1 MPPGPPAT
9 GPAAS
14 QVQYDAF
21 DDKFMDL
28 HVPSTHET
36 IDIFRCCDSP
46 SMTCE
51 QQVDDMVLGIISR
64 SPSLRNLR
72 LRTMDTHHLGKNET
86 TKERMSRNTD
96 SMLEDAVIAG
106 KLKRR
111 LWTRRQ
117 AHRRSITNSD
127 LSNFIAKSITEGSL
141 DAVAAAM
148 PTDGSLAFACS
159 AALQTCM
166 EGYFVDF
173 ADAETR
179 DKAKNIFMEC
189 LRREEYHH
197 DDMICRQNEAGD
209 KLYIVEEGTVE
220 FAIGDSVAG
229 TSQAG
234 TLFGELSLVYGIPRT
249 SNVKVITPCAI
260 VWSLDSLSFLRLQA
274 LVANESL
281 KASSHDVPTHAVPP
295 PPPPPS
301 PVAATSSPIKSV
313 PTASPANGAI
323 ESRASRLQTLKKQHS
338 SLSDM
343 QERSN
348 RNISSPIKMK
358 DLKKEAIVGK
368 GTFGSVYLVSRDM
381 EQVEETELEETYE
394 DESEQQPKQQ
404 QRYYGLKCLSKTS
417 IVRRGN
423 EKRVLIERN
432 ALQAVDS
439 PFVVNLL
446 STYQDANCIYF
457 LTDFIQGGTLMTYMI
472 DRDILSHAEC
482 TFFAANIVS
491 ALVHIHKRGFVHRD
505 VKPENCLI
513 DKGGYVKL
521 CDFGMAKRLPSTVQL
536 PSGGTEVVTLA
547 FTMCGTP
554 EFMAPEFVL
563 CTGYD
568 KGVDLWALGCILME
582 MYTGKSPF
590 EFDGNLKTT
599 FREVCMI
606 GMGRKKLEIPSELD
620 KSGLKSAKAF
630 AQGLL
635 TSAPERIGRN
645 DTSNVQSHQYFDE
658 IDFELLQSK
667 GVEAPYIPIIAHG
680 TDTSHFADD
689 LDDVST
695 SSIED
700 CEGGDDVAVHVEPE
714 DEEYDGDNEWC
725 RDF

>member
-1 MPPGPPAT
+1 MELP
-9 GPAAS
+9 S
-14 QVQYDAF
+14 SHDA
-21 DDKFMDL
+21 
-28 HVPSTHET
+28 
-36 IDIFRCCDSP
+36 IDIFCDCSA
-46 SMTCE
+46 SMSDLITD

-64 SPSLRNLR
+64 SPSLRNMR
-72 LRTMDTHHLGKNET
+72 LRTLDDHHHGQKNT
-86 TKERMSRNTD
+86 KSKNSNASKERMTRNTD
-96 SMLEDAVIAG
+96 SMLEDAVIAD

-117 AHRRSITNSD
+117 AHRRSIANSD
-127 LSNFIAKSITEGSL
+127 LSNFIAQSIAEGSL

-148 PTDGSLAFACS
+148 PTDGSLAFACH

-166 EGYFVDF
+166 EGYFMDF

-179 DKAKNIFMEC
+179 TKAKNIFMEC
-189 LRREEYHH
+189 LHREEYHQH
-197 DDMICRQNEAGD
+197 DMICRQNEAGD
-209 KLYIVEEGTVE
+209 KLFIVEEGTVE
-220 FAIGDSVAG
+220 FGIGESVAG
-229 TSQAG
+229 TAQAG

-281 KASSHDVPTHAVPP
+281 KTHAVS
-295 PPPPPS
+295 PPPPS
-301 PVAATSSPIKSV
+301 PVAATSSP
-313 PTASPANGAI
+313 TNTTDD
-323 ESRASRLQTLKKQHS
+323 SRASRLQSLKKQHS

-358 DLKKEAIVGK
+358 QLKKEAIVGK
-368 GTFGSVYLVSRDM
+368 GTFGSVYLVSRDL
-381 EQVEETELEETYE
+381 VSEEGGDRSKRSDRINVGEEE
-394 DESEQQPKQQ
+394 VSCKSKSQQ
-404 QRYYGLKCLSKTS
+404 QQQQQQYYGLKCMSKAS

-446 STYQDANCIYF
+446 STYQDENCIYL

-472 DRDILSHAEC
+472 ERDILSHAEC
-482 TFFAANIVS
+482 TFFAANILS

-513 DKGGYVKL
+513 HKDGYVKL

-536 PSGGTEVVTLA
+536 PSGSTEVVTLA

-606 GMGRKKLEIPSELD
+606 GMGRKKLEIPPD
-620 KSGLKSAKAF
+620 FDNPQHKNAKVF

-635 TSAPERIGRN
+635 TSAPSRIGRK
-645 DTSNVQSHQYFDE
+645 DTSSVQNHPYFDE
-658 IDFELLQSK
+658 IDFELLHSK
-667 GVEAPYIPIIAHG
+667 GVDAPYIPIIAHA
-680 TDTSHFADD
+680 TDTSHFAND
-689 LDDVST
+689 LDDDIT
-695 SSIED
+695 ED
-700 CEGGDDVAVHVEPE
+700 SEGVDPE
-714 DEEYDGDNEWC
+714 DEKYDGDDEWC